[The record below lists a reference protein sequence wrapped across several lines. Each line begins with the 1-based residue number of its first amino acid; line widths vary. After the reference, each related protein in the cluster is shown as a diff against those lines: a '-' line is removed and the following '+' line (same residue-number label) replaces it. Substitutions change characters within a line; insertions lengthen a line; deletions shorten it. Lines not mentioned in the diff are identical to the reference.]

1 MDRFDIWVLM
11 FLVLTA
17 PGSLAYP
24 FNTMS
29 QSLTLASSKVISQ
42 VSPKNILRS
51 QDKDAV
57 KESKRSLLTNL
68 QSCGRDIQRGLLHTT
83 PNFEPSTG
91 DCDVNQSTESPPDVG
106 MEKRASEPQQGSS
119 LLTSTQS
126 LKPGGTLSTLNLI
139 VPATDH
145 SESVKTPPA
154 NRRVYCFDPRSADL
168 KPALADDCDVVI
180 NDIILR
186 YPDPMSPKTFGY
198 RPSADIDLSLPA
210 NEQWI
215 YDSCTIFVRNVNKT
229 RTDTFRMVDVAITA
243 QNIVK
248 KCLVGAKYPLGGF
261 SDVGPTA
268 GNFFLGVGAPHYE

>member
-1 MDRFDIWVLM
+1 MDRFDICVLM

-24 FNTMS
+24 FSTMS

-42 VSPKNILRS
+42 VSPKDVLRS
-51 QDKDAV
+51 TDKDAI
-57 KESKRSLLTNL
+57 KESKRSRLTNL
-68 QSCGRDIQRGLLHTT
+68 GPCGREIQRGLVHTM
-83 PNFEPSTG
+83 PDSEPSTG
-91 DCDVNQSTESPPDVG
+91 DCDVNQSTESPPNVG

-119 LLTSTQS
+119 LLTSTHS
-126 LKPGGTLSTLNLI
+126 SRLGGTLSALNLI
-139 VPATDH
+139 VPATNL

-154 NRRVYCFDPRSADL
+154 NRRFHCFRESAKL
-168 KPALADDCDVVI
+168 KLADADDCEIVI

-198 RPSADIDLSLPA
+198 RPSADIDLSLPE

-215 YDSCTIFVRNVNKT
+215 YRSCTIFVRNVNKT

-243 QNIVK
+243 QNIVTR
-248 KCLVGAKYPLGGF
+248 CLVGAKYPLGGF
-261 SDVGPTA
+261 SDIGSTA
-268 GNFFLGVGAPHYE
+268 GDFFLGVGAPHYQ